1 MKKLS
6 RYFYLILLMPA
17 LLFLFSCKPKVY
29 KKSGLL
35 KTIPLN
41 IIVVSKSEPDW
52 KVIFNF
58 VDKKT
63 ALMDHRN
70 PLSPLWKLNRDGE
83 TVVPEELVRVIEKSI
98 EVAKESNGAFDPSIF
113 PLTKLWGFDHGGSL
127 PEKQEIEKA
136 KGLVNYKLIKIERN
150 GKVTV
155 PKGMGLDLGGIAKGA
170 IVDELADFLNTKG
183 YFQFLID
190 AGGDILMQGLKIDTK
205 WKIGIKH
212 PRKDNSYIAV
222 VSMGRKN
229 TAGKNGKKGRIS
241 IVTSGD
247 YEQYFVKDGV
257 RYHHIINPATG
268 YPARGVVSVTV
279 IDSSCTEADA
289 FSTAAFVLG
298 YKKGLI
304 FLKDRPGTAG
314 LIIREKEGKLQAE
327 ETDNFPV
334 PIDKLKL

>member
-1 MKKLS
+1 LIKKLS
-6 RYFYLILLMPA
+6 RHFYLVLLIPA
-17 LLFLFSCKPKVY
+17 LLLTSSCKPKVY
-29 KKSGLL
+29 KKTGLL

-52 KVIFNF
+52 NGVFKF
-58 VDKKT
+58 VDEKT

-70 PLSPLWKLNRDGE
+70 PLSPLWKLNREGNA
-83 TVVPEELVRVIEKSI
+83 VVPDELLKVIEESLK
-98 EVAKESNGAFDPSIF
+98 VAKESSGAFDPAIF
-113 PLTKLWGFDHGGSL
+113 PLTKIWDFDNGGRL
-127 PEKQEIEKA
+127 PEKSEIEKA
-136 KGLVNYKLIKIERN
+136 KNLVDYRLIKIKPD
-150 GKVTV
+150 GSVTA

-170 IVDELADFLNTKG
+170 IVDELADYLNTKG
-183 YFQFLID
+183 YSQFLID
-190 AGGDILMQGLKIDTK
+190 AGGDILMQGLKINNK

-222 VSMGRKN
+222 VSLGLKN
-229 TAGKNGKKGRIS
+229 TAAKKGRIS

-268 YPARGVVSVTV
+268 YPAWGAVSVTV
-279 IDSSCTEADA
+279 ISSSCTEADA

-298 YKKGLI
+298 YKKGFT
-304 FLKDRPGTAG
+304 FLKGKPGTAG
-314 LIIREKEGKLQAE
+314 LIIMEKEGKLRAE

-334 PIDKLKL
+334 PLDKLKL